1 MTTLIRSSRTG
12 VAAMVMLAVGGC
24 AGLGNLGGLADI
36 LGAVGGMPGAGQQQG
51 QLTAEVQQVNT
62 QQRTIQIRTQDGQTG
77 AVLFDQNTVVV
88 YQQQQYPVT
97 ALEAGDVANFQ
108 LQQASNNNL
117 YAARID
123 VVQSVQQ
130 RSGQGAGGGQIY
142 QLAGRV
148 GTIDQNRGVFELQT
162 QTSGVI
168 LVSLPY
174 NPPAATADRFR
185 RLRSGESIG
194 VEGYLLAQGR
204 VELTRF
210 L

>member
-1 MTTLIRSSRTG
+1 MSTLIRSSRTA
-12 VAAMVMLAVGGC
+12 VATMAMLALGGC

-36 LGAVGGMPGAGQQQG
+36 LGAVGGAQGAGQQG

-62 QQRTIQIRTQDGQTG
+62 QQRTIRIRTQDGQTG
-77 AVLFDQNTVVV
+77 SVLFDQNTVVV

-130 RSGQGAGGGQIY
+130 RSGQSGASGQLY

-148 GTIDQNRGVFELQT
+148 GAIDQNRGVFELQT

-185 RLRSGESIG
+185 RLRTGDSVG
-194 VEGYLLAQGR
+194 VEGYLTAQGR